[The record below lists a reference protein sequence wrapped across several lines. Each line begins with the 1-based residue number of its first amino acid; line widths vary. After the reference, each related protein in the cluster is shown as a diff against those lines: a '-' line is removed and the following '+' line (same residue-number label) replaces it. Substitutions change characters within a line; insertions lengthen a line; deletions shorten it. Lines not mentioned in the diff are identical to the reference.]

1 MVFGI
6 HFGDDFLD
14 DTVGADN
21 KSHPVGSH
29 VAAAVHAFLDPS
41 PKGFMHRFVLVADQV
56 KGKLKFG
63 NEFLMRSRRVTA
75 NAQDLVTGLEQ
86 ALVMIPE
93 AAGFGRATG
102 RIVFGIEIKDQSL
115 AFEFM
120 EAADFSV
127 LIGGL
132 KGRGWIA
139 DLGSGHIRGVWGS
152 RFRKEGRR
160 VGSFDHQGEAMDSGI
175 TRFVPNKQFQGL
187 VSKRYAFVNG
197 HA

>member
-1 MVFGI
+1 VVFGI
-6 HFGDDFLD
+6 HFGNDLLD